1 MSDDERTTD
10 APTRRDYLTYGGTIV
25 GAGLLAGCTGT
36 SASGSGPDSTGTG
49 TSSAEPTETNTA
61 SPPGTATATE
71 TETSTDDGSYAV
83 EMFPVGEVEFESV
96 PGTVTTYNMGWADMV
111 VSLGQVDKLQT
122 NRLPAPTLFYDRFDI
137 EYDNDYAPLLGE
149 GYSWSKETFYER
161 DSDVFLI
168 DPNLVENW
176 DDDWDEADTQEIAR
190 NVGPFFGCHNRRMTS
205 EWQRELGY
213 PEQAPSMLEAFDRVG
228 TVLDERDRT
237 EAWLDLHE
245 ELQST
250 VQSRLPSDSDL
261 PSVALINSGSA
272 PEKGTFYAMNL
283 GGEGYEMKPYRD
295 LGLVEADAF
304 AGVETGKWGE
314 TDYETM
320 LEVDPDLVLVHWG
333 ITTGSVTFGGDGAY
347 DAAQFHEQ
355 FVAPME
361 DDEVGSQLTAVQN
374 GRVLPGPTA
383 EQGPLVNAF
392 QTELTARLFY
402 PDEFGELDL
411 DAPLDVPE
419 EEQLFDRQR
428 VADIIDGEV

>member
-1 MSDDERTTD
+1 MVDEVTERE
-10 APTRRDYLTYGGTIV
+10 APTRRDALRYGGAVVV
-25 GAGLLAGCTGT
+25 GGLLAGCAGQSATGPAPAEADT
-36 SASGSGPDSTGTG
+36 DENSTAT
-49 TSSAEPTETNTA
+49 
-61 SPPGTATATE
+61 GTATPESTSADGTTSVE
-71 TETSTDDGSYAV
+71 TETATNDGSYTV
-83 EMFPVGEVEFESV
+83 EMFPVGEVEFGSV
-96 PGTVTTYNMGWADMV
+96 PEAVTTYNMGWADMV

-122 NRLPAPTLFYDRFDI
+122 NRLSAPTLFYDRFDI
-137 EYDNDYAPLLGE
+137 DYDNDWPPLWQDG
-149 GYSWSKETFYER
+149 GMPKEVFYEH
-161 DSDVFLI
+161 DPDVFLL
-168 DPNLVENW
+168 DPNMLMGWDDNW
-176 DDDWDEADTQEIAR
+176 DESDIDEVQT
-190 NVGPFFGCHNRRMTS
+190 NVAPFFGCHNRRMNS
-205 EWQRELGY
+205 QWQTEMGY
-213 PEQAPSMLEAFDRVG
+213 AEKAPSMLEAFDEVG
-228 TVLDERDRT
+228 TVLGERDRT

-250 VQSRLPSDSDL
+250 VQSKLPSDDDL
-261 PSVALINSGSA
+261 PSVALINSGSE
-272 PEKGTFYAMNL
+272 PEKGTFYAMDL
-283 GGEGYEMKPYRD
+283 GGKGYEMKPYRD

-347 DAAQFHEQ
+347 DAEQFHEQ

-361 DDEVGSQLTAVQN
+361 DDEVGSQLTAVRN

-383 EQGPLVNAF
+383 EQGPFINAF

-402 PDEFGELDL
+402 PEEFGELDL

-428 VADIIDGEV
+428 VADIIAGEV